1 MIAFHE
7 YLDRA
12 VSNGEGKAYDQYV
25 AGPVACSENLF
36 KGGKQAVAVNTVR
49 IEPPKY
55 HQR

>member
-25 AGPVACSENLF
+25 AGPVACSETLF
-36 KGGKQAVAVNTVR
+36 KGGKQAVTVNTVR